1 MRNNIEQAER
11 TMARIILPTSATMI
25 GVCATIIC
33 LVKVVEEHSGP
44 SRVDEYAALVM
55 VLFLVSTI
63 ASYLSIRSWDRGQGG
78 VRLEL
83 VADVFFL
90 VGLLAI
96 AMVGFF
102 FAYEVI

>member
-1 MRNNIEQAER
+1 MRSNIEQAER
-11 TMARIILPTSATMI
+11 TLARIILPTSATMI
-25 GVCATIIC
+25 GVCATIIG
-33 LVKVVEEHSGP
+33 LVKVVEARSGP

-55 VLFLVSTI
+55 VLFVVSTI
-63 ASYLSIRSWDRGQGG
+63 ASYFSIRRGDRGLGG

-83 VADVFFL
+83 VADVFFI

-96 AMVGFF
+96 AIVGFF

>member
-1 MRNNIEQAER
+1 
-11 TMARIILPTSATMI
+11 
-25 GVCATIIC
+25 
-33 LVKVVEEHSGP
+33 
-44 SRVDEYAALVM
+44 M

>member
-1 MRNNIEQAER
+1 MRDKNDRAER
-11 TMARIILPTSATMI
+11 TLARIILPTSATMI
-25 GVCATIIC
+25 GVCATIIG
-33 LVKVVEEHSGP
+33 LVKVVEERSGP

-63 ASYLSIRSWDRGQGG
+63 ASYLSIQRWDRGGDG

-83 VADVFFL
+83 VADVFFI
-90 VGLLAI
+90 VGLLAVAI
-96 AMVGFF
+96 VGFF

>member
-1 MRNNIEQAER
+1 MRDDTKRTER

-25 GVCATIIC
+25 GVCATVIG

>member
-1 MRNNIEQAER
+1 MRNDTKQAER
-11 TMARIILPTSATMI
+11 TLSRIILPISATMI
-25 GVCATIIC
+25 GACATIIS
-33 LVKVVEEHSGP
+33 LVKVVEVRAGP

-63 ASYLSIRSWDRGQGG
+63 SSYLSIRRWDRGQGG